1 MNSPSG
7 SVNAGLPGNP
17 ADSGGS
23 AGYLI
28 LICLVAAFSGLLF
41 GFDTGVISGA
51 IGMLREQFA
60 LSEALEGVT
69 VTAVLIGCL
78 LGVSLAGPL
87 SDRFGRKVV
96 LLLSAVLFVFLAMG
110 AALTPKSASWYTS
123 VTAQALGWLLRQ
135 QPGPEIAGLVNAR
148 LIGGMGIGVASM
160 LAPLY
165 IAEIAPPQVRGRLI
179 ALYQFAITVGILI
192 TYFSNALLA
201 SLAPTAISW
210 FVPGWGRQMF
220 GAEVWRGMFLVG
232 VVPAAVFLALLLVVP
247 ESPRWLTKQ
256 GQDSR
261 AEAIL
266 ARVAGR
272 EQAAREMAE
281 IRQTIAQESGSLA
294 QLFRPGMRVRLLI
307 GLLLPFFSQIVGI
320 NAIIYYGP
328 RIIEAAG
335 WGRHDA
341 LSTQV
346 LFGLVNVVFTLVAI
360 WKVDQL
366 GRRPLLLAGIAGT
379 GLAMAL
385 CGLLFHL
392 GLGKSPLLVALC
404 AVYLAC
410 FSFSYGPVCWIIVSE
425 IFPTRIRGRAVA
437 LSIFS
442 LWTGCILVSLTFPW
456 LLKHV
461 EPAKTFWLYA
471 LTGPVAFLFVY
482 FLVPE
487 TKGRTL
493 EQIEARFA
501 H

>member
-7 SVNAGLPGNP
+7 PSETVAVSSPS
-17 ADSGGS
+17 DSRGG
-23 AGYLI
+23 AYLV

-51 IGMLREQFA
+51 IGMLREQFG
-60 LSEALEGVT
+60 LSEKLEGVT

-87 SDRFGRKVV
+87 SDCFGRKSV
-96 LLLSAVLFVFLAMG
+96 LLLSAALFVFLAV
-110 AALTPKSASWYTS
+110 AAAMTPTSSSWYTH
-123 VTAQALGWLLRQ
+123 VTAQVLAGLVGQ
-135 QPGPEIAGLVNAR
+135 QPAPEIAGLINAR

-179 ALYQFAITVGILI
+179 ALYQFAITVGILV

-201 SLAPTAISW
+201 GLAPAAATYLPAGLW
-210 FVPGWGRQMF
+210 QKMF
-220 GAEVWRGMFLVG
+220 GDEVWRGMFLVG
-232 VVPAAVFLALLLVVP
+232 VLPAAVFLLLLLFVP
-247 ESPRWLTKQ
+247 ESPRWLAKQ
-256 GQDSR
+256 GRYAQ
-261 AEAIL
+261 AQAIL
-266 ARVAGR
+266 ARMAGA
-272 EQAAREMAE
+272 EQAARQMLE
-281 IRQTIAQESGSLA
+281 IRQTIAQESGSLG

-307 GLLLPFFSQIVGI
+307 GMLLPFFSQIVGI

-328 RIIEAAG
+328 RITEAAG

-360 WKVDQL
+360 WKVDHL

-379 GLAMAL
+379 GVTMAL
-385 CGLLFHL
+385 CGLLFYL
-392 GLGKSPLLVALC
+392 GMGKSPVLIALC
-404 AVYLAC
+404 AAYLAC

-425 IFPTRIRGRAVA
+425 IFPTRIRGRAA
-437 LSIFS
+437 AISIFS

-456 LLKHV
+456 LLDHV

-493 EQIEARFA
+493 EQIEARFV